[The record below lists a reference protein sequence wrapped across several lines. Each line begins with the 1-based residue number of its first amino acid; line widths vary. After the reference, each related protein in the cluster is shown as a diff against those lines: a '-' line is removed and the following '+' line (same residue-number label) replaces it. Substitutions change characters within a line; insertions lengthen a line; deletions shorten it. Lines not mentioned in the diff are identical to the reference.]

1 MQLILHCLRI
11 QFNYEKCWIVRCHGN
26 DGITMVHS
34 QDQLPQSNDLD
45 FIIFAIQFY
54 IFFIIYL
61 YLFFIILLIAFHFF
75 IFYYLFHEQT

>member
-45 FIIFAIQFY
+45 VS
-54 IFFIIYL
+54 FFL
-61 YLFFIILLIAFHFF
+61 
-75 IFYYLFHEQT
+75 IFYNNNNFICHIPSLIIIKVLKHI